1 MNYADASLTYLRAVD
16 HHYRM
21 SLLGDRA
28 LILGALNLIK
38 LAKQR
43 RALAN

>member
-1 MNYADASLTYLRAVD
+1 MNYADASITYLRALD

-28 LILGALNLIK
+28 MILGSLNLLK
-38 LAKQR
+38 LAKR
-43 RALAN
+43 RRLLAI